1 MIIVRPDDPEGDL
14 EEEVDESL
22 NKVVLLQEIKR
33 NMTRMQRDLLSSVK
47 ASQANE
53 LTGVKSDMASF
64 KSDIADMK
72 SYIGK
77 SEADIKSY
85 IGKLDAKLDKILAGK
100 E

>member
-14 EEEVDESL
+14 EEDVDESL
-22 NKVVLLQEIKR
+22 NKVVLLQEIKS
-33 NMTRMQRDLLSSVK
+33 NMARMQRDLLSSVK
-47 ASQANE
+47 KTQANE
-53 LTGVKSDMASF
+53 LTVV
-64 KSDIADMK
+64 KSDIADIK

-77 SEADIKSY
+77 SDIADIKSY